1 MKFGIGI
8 VHVMSVLPKCHSLH
22 DSINPTIHSAGS
34 FYPPRKI
41 FAFDSLLRAKYLH
54 WRGYSCYSQAHPQTQ
69 PEERK

>member
-22 DSINPTIHSAGS
+22 DSNHPLGWQLLSAA
-34 FYPPRKI
+34 KI